1 MTSCAARKAFVG
13 AAAALLEVL
22 SQSGCA
28 PNAQVRTQPICAEDP
43 PRAGSFCALI
53 KAKDPHAFYWNY
65 RQPRP
70 LSHPVDK

>member
-1 MTSCAARKAFVG
+1 MRSTAARRVLLG
-13 AAAALLEVL
+13 AAAALLGGL

-28 PNAQVRTQPICAEDP
+28 SYAQVRTQPICAEDP

-65 RQPRP
+65 QQPRP
-70 LSHPVDK
+70 ASRPDNK